1 MISFV
6 PSLYVASTSI
16 PVLSKFSPSVYV
28 VLFGAFETLILESV
42 TGSLFVVYTF
52 KVVFPLSISIAE
64 AKSSHS
70 IFDILSPMPTK
81 DTFF

>member
-16 PVLSKFSPSVYV
+16 PVLSKFSPSLYV

-42 TGSLFVVYTF
+42 TGSLFVV
-52 KVVFPLSISIAE
+52 
-64 AKSSHS
+64 
-70 IFDILSPMPTK
+70 
-81 DTFF
+81 